1 MYRISS
7 LLFLFLFCFFC
18 VAEAQ
23 VGQSPYTVKGIGS
36 LNSLATGRNLG
47 MGGVGIG
54 NSHYLY
60 LNNMNPAML
69 TRNSFYTTFEAGLN
83 LESRN
88 LSTVESED
96 QTSSGGLD
104 YLSLAFPVVFE
115 KMTLNLGL
123 APYSTVSY
131 DVMTTRPIEG
141 TTNGKTGLRL
151 KGSGGTSQAYAA
163 TGVKLFKGLSAGLR
177 ASYIFGAITEE
188 IYSQIEPGLAGPTYL
203 ARYFTQTSFSDVLL
217 TGGLGYRQA
226 LDKKK
231 ERFLMAG
238 LTYDLEAD
246 LNASRIS
253 RNERAGAV
261 EPPIISVDEEGVPG
275 TYFLPSA
282 IAGGVSYERLYHYTL
297 AADVRYQNWEEYRG
311 FNGASDNL
319 GKNVRVALGGEWI
332 PDYSSA
338 KPGTYFK
345 RMTYRMGLQYE
356 KTPFIVNGEDIN
368 DFGINFGLSLPVSN
382 ASSIHTSFLIGQ
394 RGKTDNDLVRERYFR
409 LSLGVT
415 FNDRWFTKVKY
426 D

>member
-1 MYRISS
+1 MYRITS

-36 LNSLATGRNLG
+36 LNSLATARNAG

-69 TRNSFYTTFEAGLN
+69 TRNSFYTTFEAGLS

-104 YLSLAFPVVFE
+104 YLALAFPVIFE
-115 KMTLNLGL
+115 KWTFNLGM

-131 DVMTTRPIEG
+131 DVVTSRPIEG
-141 TTNGKTGLRL
+141 TTDGRTGLRL

-163 TGVKLFKGLSAGLR
+163 TGFKLFKGLSAGLR

-188 IYSQIEPGLAGPTYL
+188 IYSELESTSTSPAYL
-203 ARYFTQTSFSDVLL
+203 ARYFSQTSFSDVLF
-217 TGGLGYRQA
+217 TGGLAYRQA
-226 LDKKK
+226 LDDKRQ
-231 ERFLMAG
+231 RFLMAG
-238 LTYDLEAD
+238 LTYDLEGD
-246 LNASRIS
+246 LNANRIS
-253 RNERAGAV
+253 RNERAGSA
-261 EPPIISVDEEGVPG
+261 EPPIINSGEEGVPG
-275 TYFLPSA
+275 SYFLPAA
-282 IAGGVSYERLYHYTL
+282 IGAGLSFERVYHYTL

-311 FNGASDNL
+311 FNGGSDEL
-319 GKNVRVALGGEWI
+319 GKNLRLALGGEWI

-338 KPGTYFK
+338 APGTYLK